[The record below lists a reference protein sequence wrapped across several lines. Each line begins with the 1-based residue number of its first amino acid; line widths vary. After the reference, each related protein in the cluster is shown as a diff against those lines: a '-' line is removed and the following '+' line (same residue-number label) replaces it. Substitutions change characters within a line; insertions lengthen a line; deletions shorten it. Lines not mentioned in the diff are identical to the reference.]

1 VRLQDAT
8 LQQLLVDYQN
18 TVLKAQ
24 QQVDD
29 GISTFLQSRVQVGYL
44 RRSVTAAEGALRVG
58 TEQYEQGATDFTTV
72 LTAEQNLFQAQS
84 NLAAAYANVALGA
97 TAIYRAL
104 GGGWQIREDSYFV
117 TAAMRDQMGESCC
130 SQPARRNRRLRV
142 FRRPR
147 ILDRQYGRP
156 SGEVRPISVFAD
168 SKRLPITRSRT
179 RLKAFAHG
187 MSRPSALFGES
198 PSATLRRAAEQ
209 LEVHPSRPFAHQ
221 RQRHH

>member
-1 VRLQDAT
+1 MRLQDAT

-117 TAAMRDQMGESCC
+117 TAPTNDQMRARTNWGELLPPAGAP
-130 SQPARRNRRLRV
+130 QPPAPGL
-142 FRRPR
+142 
-147 ILDRQYGRP
+147 P
-156 SGEVRPISVFAD
+156 SPADIGPTVRP
-168 SKRLPITRSRT
+168 P
-179 RLKAFAHG
+179 
-187 MSRPSALFGES
+187 EW
-198 PSATLRRAAEQ
+198 
-209 LEVHPSRPFAHQ
+209 
-221 RQRHH
+221 